1 MHHTVRKAGQTQLS
15 GGGRKG
21 IRLLTS
27 FTTKLGDV
35 MLVQQKEKLNWLKQ
49 HYNTQDRNALSVEK
63 KKKRRHVGKGLELKY
78 NIVRTARKCS
88 AVS

>member
-15 GGGRKG
+15 GGERKG

-49 HYNTQDRNALSVEK
+49 HYNTQDRNALSVGK
-63 KKKRRHVGKGLELKY
+63 KKEDMWGKGW
-78 NIVRTARKCS
+78 S
-88 AVS
+88 

>member
-15 GGGRKG
+15 GGERKG

-63 KKKRRHVGKGLELKY
+63 KKKEDMWGRGW
-78 NIVRTARKCS
+78 S
-88 AVS
+88 

>member
-15 GGGRKG
+15 GGERKG

-63 KKKRRHVGKGLELKY
+63 KRRHVGKGLELKY